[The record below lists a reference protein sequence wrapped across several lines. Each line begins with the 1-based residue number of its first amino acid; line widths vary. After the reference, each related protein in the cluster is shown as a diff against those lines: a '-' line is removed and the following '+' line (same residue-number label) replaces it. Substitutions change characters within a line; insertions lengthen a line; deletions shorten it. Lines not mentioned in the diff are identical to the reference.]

1 MALFNINRFEKIAR
15 ESRGTIVESAA
26 QESARL
32 NSEMYCFSQFDD
44 LKKYDIFLSHSYKD
58 RIAVAGLVKYLKKQY
73 GYEIYVDWIEDNTLD
88 RTSVTKE
95 TANVIKNRMKN
106 CKCLFYV
113 TSENA
118 PSSKWM
124 PWELGLM
131 DGLKGRVAICP
142 LIRGT
147 SSSDVYQGQEYLGI
161 YPYISENPK
170 KGSDELTLWVNDNEA
185 CYVKFKAWLDG
196 KLPCLH
202 KDDE

>member
-73 GYEIYVDWIEDNTLD
+73 GYEIYVDWIEDQNLN
-88 RTSVTKE
+88 RSHVTKE
-95 TANVIKNRMKN
+95 TAKTIKSRMRN
-106 CKCLFYV
+106 CKCLLYV

-118 PSSKWM
+118 PESKWM

-131 DGLKGRVAICP
+131 DGLKDRVAICP
-142 LIRGT
+142 LTREEYKT
-147 SSSDVYQGQEYLGI
+147 DDYCGQEYLGI
-161 YPYISENPK
+161 YPYISENK
-170 KGSDELTLWVNDNEA
+170 IKGKDELALWVRNSED
-185 CYVKFKAWLDG
+185 CYVNFDLWLKGND
-196 KLPCLH
+196 PYLH
-202 KDDE
+202 

>member
-1 MALFNINRFEKIAR
+1 MALFNINRFEKIAS
-15 ESRGTIVESAA
+15 ESRGKIVESVA

-44 LKKYDIFLSHSYKD
+44 SKKYDIFLSHSYKD
-58 RIAVAGLVKYLKKQY
+58 RVAVAGLVKYLKKQY

-88 RTSVTKE
+88 RSRVTKE
-95 TANVIKNRMKN
+95 TANVIKTRMKN

-131 DGLKGRVAICP
+131 DGLKDRVAVCP
-142 LIRGT
+142 LTREVYE
-147 SSSDVYQGQEYLGI
+147 SDAYRGQEYLGI
-161 YPYISENPK
+161 YPYISETK
-170 KGSDELTLWVNDNEA
+170 TDKGQNALWVNNDERH
-185 CYVKFKAWLDG
+185 YIIFEEWLKG
-196 KLPCLH
+196 CNPYLR
-202 KDDE
+202 

>member
-106 CKCLFYV
+106 C
-113 TSENA
+113 
-118 PSSKWM
+118 
-124 PWELGLM
+124 
-131 DGLKGRVAICP
+131 
-142 LIRGT
+142 
-147 SSSDVYQGQEYLGI
+147 
-161 YPYISENPK
+161 PYFMK
-170 KGSDELTLWVNDNEA
+170 
-185 CYVKFKAWLDG
+185 Y
-196 KLPCLH
+196 
-202 KDDE
+202 